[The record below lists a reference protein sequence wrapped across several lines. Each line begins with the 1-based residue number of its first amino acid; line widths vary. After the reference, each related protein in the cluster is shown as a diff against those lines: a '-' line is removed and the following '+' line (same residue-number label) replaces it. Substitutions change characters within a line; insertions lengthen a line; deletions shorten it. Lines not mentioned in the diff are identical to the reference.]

1 MCCCCGPFDRLSI
14 PLIILCSLNTI
25 FGVTIVL
32 DFFDKI
38 HIYSTADVNK
48 DVTWS
53 FRRRFTALMAWFAIH
68 VMLCL
73 AWVLCTW
80 WRNRKHALWTN
91 RKWASARVRGPREA
105 VLESGVV
112 IIELGEFE
120 RR

>member
-1 MCCCCGPFDRLSI
+1 MCCCYGPLDRLSI
-14 PLIILCSLNTI
+14 PLMILCGLNTN

-53 FRRRFTALMAWFAIH
+53 FRPRFTALKTWFAIH

-73 AWVLCTW
+73 AWVCF
-80 WRNRKHALWTN
+80 
-91 RKWASARVRGPREA
+91 VRGGGIGSTHYGRTGRGL
-105 VLESGVV
+105 V
-112 IIELGEFE
+112 
-120 RR
+120 